1 MPRTAFVPT
10 QEQRRVV
17 KSAAA
22 FGMPQAQIAAMIG
35 LRAEKTLRKHFRSEL
50 DRGAGEAILQVA
62 NSLFKLATVRG
73 NASAAMFFLKCRGG
87 WRERP
92 VFEQRNTTLPPFN
105 VSLEQ
110 PPREPEKAPE
120 NPSEEPGQPPEKPP
134 EELEL

>member
-10 QEQRRVV
+10 QEHRRIV
-17 KSAAA
+17 KLAAA
-22 FGMPQAQIAAMIG
+22 FGIPQAQIAVMVG

-50 DRGAGEAILQVA
+50 DRGAAEAILQVA
-62 NSLFKLATVRG
+62 QSLFKLATVRG

-92 VFEQRNTTLPPFN
+92 VSEHRNTALPPFT

-110 PPREPEKAPE
+110 PAREPEKAPE
-120 NPSEEPGQPPEKPP
+120 NPSEESEPPPEKPP